1 MFNRT
6 APPAPETT
14 GHDLLAEFDA
24 AAAQFRATLAAI
36 SADAGDLVEVV
47 DSRLRDLEAEKL
59 VLNRLR
65 SISPDDVMPAIAPEP
80 EA

>member
-36 SADAGDLVEVV
+36 F
-47 DSRLRDLEAEKL
+47 
-59 VLNRLR
+59 LNRLR
-65 SISPDDVMPAIAPEP
+65 SISPDDVVPEIAPEP